1 MPDFSPLLVVKT
13 QKIFPHL
20 DGDDEKES
28 EPDNGGGI
36 FWEDNGQPIS
46 ILQSGGK
53 EADAVADEDLL
64 LGWNM
69 KEKKF
74 CGQLVASNNNLLT
87 VFFKIE
93 MY

>member
-1 MPDFSPLLVVKT
+1 MSDFSPILVVKT

-20 DGDDEKES
+20 DADDVEEKES
-28 EPDNGGGI
+28 EPDNGAGI
-36 FWEDNGQPIS
+36 FWEDNGQPIT
-46 ILQSGGK
+46 ILQRGK

-64 LGWNM
+64 LGWDM

-87 VFFKIE
+87 VIF
-93 MY
+93 